1 MLNLHH
7 FAKQQ
12 ASSLTATTCTQ
23 PFMPNCDVY
32 KVFNKIYLMALSLD
46 HHPILNLKTTPQE
59 SEMLRDIYP
68 FIHTGYYMHKQHW
81 ISIYEHEDLSEDLL
95 KDLINTSYQ
104 LVISNLIK
112 IQKQQLQILQS
123 IEKSTQ

>member
-32 KVFNKIYLMALSLD
+32 KVFNKIYLMTFSLN

-59 SEMLRDIYP
+59 SEMLRDTYP
-68 FIHTGYYMHKQHW
+68 FIHTGYHMNKQHW

-95 KDLINTSYQ
+95 KDLINSSYQ
-104 LVISNLIK
+104 LVIFNLAK
-112 IQKQQLQILQS
+112 TKKQQLQILQS
-123 IEKSTQ
+123 IEKSRQ